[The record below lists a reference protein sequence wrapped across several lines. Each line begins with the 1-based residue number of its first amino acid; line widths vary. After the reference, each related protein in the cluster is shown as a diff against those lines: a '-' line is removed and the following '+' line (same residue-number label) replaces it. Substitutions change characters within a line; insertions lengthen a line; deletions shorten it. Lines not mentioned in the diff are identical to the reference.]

1 MTTTTE
7 RITLPINNRQL
18 ADVTADV
25 LDALY
30 NANHPPFIFIR
41 EGQLVRIIEDERGI
55 KLLEQFNESSL
66 RGLLT
71 RKLNIDYVRFER
83 KKQVEVAPPLDVVK
97 DILTL
102 GEWRLPPIAGIIE
115 TPVVRKD
122 ATILNQPGYDELTH
136 LYYAPDNSLV
146 MPDIPEHPTVEQLK
160 EAVNLVTEPLIDFP
174 FDGPASYANAVAI
187 LITPQ
192 VRPMIDGC
200 TPLGLF
206 DKPQPGTGAGLMT
219 DVVATIATGRPAGM
233 MTAKSNDDEWR
244 KSITSTLLRG
254 ETIAVIDNLEG
265 SLFSSSLASVLTAR
279 IWKDRLLGSN
289 KEILVPNNASW
300 IATGNNVRL
309 AGDLPRRCI
318 WVKLDAKLAQPWLDR
333 GKPYKHPH
341 LLEWVRTNR
350 GAILAAILICVRAWV
365 DAGKPEYTKIVLGS
379 FESWCKT
386 IGGILGVMGI
396 TDFLENT
403 AKMYEVADI
412 EVPQWRRF
420 LEALKDKFGD
430 NSFRSADVINE
441 MANDDNFKAAL
452 PETISAKHDRDLTRV
467 MGIAFRHHKDVRY
480 PNGLMLQE
488 AGTLNRAITYHVVNI
503 SEVHN
508 QDSYK
513 NRRENESY
521 ESSIPTRSAPAQ
533 ANSQYGKQDSQN
545 SQMKLENYESCQKIP
560 KKLEKL
566 GQKCPD
572 CGSQISGMWVNDS
585 PQGFFYYCE
594 VCYPDLVNEP
604 N

>member
-341 LLEWVRTNR
+341 LSR
-350 GAILAAILICVRAWV
+350 
-365 DAGKPEYTKIVLGS
+365 
-379 FESWCKT
+379 
-386 IGGILGVMGI
+386 MG
-396 TDFLENT
+396 TD
-403 AKMYEVADI
+403 K
-412 EVPQWRRF
+412 
-420 LEALKDKFGD
+420 
-430 NSFRSADVINE
+430 
-441 MANDDNFKAAL
+441 
-452 PETISAKHDRDLTRV
+452 
-467 MGIAFRHHKDVRY
+467 
-480 PNGLMLQE
+480 
-488 AGTLNRAITYHVVNI
+488 
-503 SEVHN
+503 
-508 QDSYK
+508 
-513 NRRENESY
+513 
-521 ESSIPTRSAPAQ
+521 
-533 ANSQYGKQDSQN
+533 
-545 SQMKLENYESCQKIP
+545 
-560 KKLEKL
+560 
-566 GQKCPD
+566 
-572 CGSQISGMWVNDS
+572 
-585 PQGFFYYCE
+585 
-594 VCYPDLVNEP
+594 
-604 N
+604 